1 MHSIGLLGHSEGA
14 IVAPIVA
21 AAHPNDVAFIVLMA
35 GSGVP
40 GDQIIVE
47 QTRLI
52 AEANG
57 ASAEEAQ
64 IGAAQQRALLDV
76 VKKGGD
82 DTAMEAELRAMLKG
96 KVPDAALAS
105 TIAQAM
111 SPWFWTFILRMTAI
125 ETSSSG
131 GLLPVNRRHS
141 PTIVSTSDAAE
152 ERGLQPAMASM

>member
-76 VKKGGD
+76 
-82 DTAMEAELRAMLKG
+82 ELRAMLKG